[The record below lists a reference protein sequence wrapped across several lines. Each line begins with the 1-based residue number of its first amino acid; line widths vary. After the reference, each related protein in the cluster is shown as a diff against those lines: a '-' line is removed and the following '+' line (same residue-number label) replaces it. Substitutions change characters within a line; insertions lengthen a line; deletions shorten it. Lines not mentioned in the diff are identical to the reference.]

1 MSFRRN
7 MINEDSIKLSRKLN
21 QLRTIVASILR
32 NSRYYENL
40 IELFKKHPT
49 ILVESAANA
58 GWQGGAI
65 NQNATE
71 IAIKSVLES
80 NDQ

>member
-1 MSFRRN
+1 
-7 MINEDSIKLSRKLN
+7 
-21 QLRTIVASILR
+21 LR

-58 GWQGGAI
+58 GWQGNDAI
-65 NQNATE
+65 RQNANPNQNDIT
-71 IAIKSVLES
+71 
-80 NDQ
+80 

>member
-49 ILVESAANA
+49 ILVESAVNAN
-58 GWQGGAI
+58 WQGGAI

-71 IAIKSVLES
+71 IAIKLVLES